1 MVAGCGLML
10 PDLAIRPAGLL
21 GVAGAWI
28 TLGLLVACAMV
39 LAVHVVLYRAWP
51 AWCMLLRGLLLCLL
65 LPGLALA
72 VWWPHLAHGAGVA
85 RCIGQGLCLAPAA
98 MWPLL
103 RVLDRIPPGL
113 SRTASGLGADAKM
126 RLRLLWLPLL
136 GLPVGGVVVFSL
148 GMIGLCAMAAVAGY

>member
-1 MVAGCGLML
+1 ML
-10 PDLAIRPAGLL
+10 PDLGIRPAGLL
-21 GVAGAWI
+21 GVDGACI
-28 TLGLLVACAMV
+28 ALGLVVACGLV

-51 AWCMLLRGLLLCLL
+51 AWCVLLRGMMLSLV
-65 LPGLALA
+65 LPGLGLAL
-72 VWWPHLAHGAGVA
+72 WWPRLAHGGSMAGCVM
-85 RCIGQGLCLAPAA
+85 QGLCIAPAA

-136 GLPVGGVVVFSL
+136 GLPVAGVAAFSL
-148 GMIGLCAMAAVAGY
+148 GMIVLCAMTAVGGQ

>member
-1 MVAGCGLML
+1 ML

-21 GVAGAWI
+21 GLNGVCIA
-28 TLGLLVACAMV
+28 LGLLVACGLV

-51 AWCMLLRGLLLCLL
+51 AWCVLLRGLLLCLL
-65 LPGLALA
+65 LPGLVLA
-72 VWWPHLAHGAGVA
+72 VWWPHLAHGAGMA
-85 RCIGQGLCLAPAA
+85 RCIVQGLCLAPAA

-126 RLRLLWLPLL
+126 RFRLLWLPLL
-136 GLPVGGVVVFSL
+136 GAPVMGVMVFSL
-148 GMIGLCAMAAVAGY
+148 GMIVLCAMAAVAGH